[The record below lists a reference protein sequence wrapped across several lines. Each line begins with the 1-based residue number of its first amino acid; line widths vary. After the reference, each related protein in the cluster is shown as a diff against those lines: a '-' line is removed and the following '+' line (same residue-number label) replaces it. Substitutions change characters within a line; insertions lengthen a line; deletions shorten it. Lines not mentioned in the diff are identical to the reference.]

1 MIITRAPLRLTFGG
15 APTDLDSYS
24 RKYGG
29 FCISATINKYV
40 YVAVNRTFNEQIFL
54 KYSNI
59 EKVKSVDEIGHPIF
73 REAIRLMNFK
83 TPQLEI
89 SSMADVPSDGSGLG
103 NSGAFTVALLKAL
116 YQYRNIKLSDEA
128 ISAQA
133 CDININKLGKVQGK
147 QDEYAS
153 MTGGINC
160 FYFETNGNVRVEPL
174 NISYD
179 NMLKLQNNLLLF
191 YTGFNH
197 DTNSILKH
205 QESKT
210 QLGDKEMIRNLNN
223 AYSFG
228 QSAKNYLEAGNL
240 EGFGQRLNDQWENKE
255 QRMLRTNPMLKR
267 LHMGFLNNGA
277 IGAKLIGSGGGGFMM
292 IYTTFHERV
301 RDYAKLF
308 NMEELR
314 FSFDFEGCKRII

>member
-83 TPQLEI
+83 TPQLEV
-89 SSMADVPSDGSGLG
+89 SSMADVPSNGSGLG

-116 YQYRNIKLSDEA
+116 YQYRNIKVSDEA
-128 ISAQA
+128 IASQA
-133 CDININKLGKVQGK
+133 CAINIDILNKAQGK

-153 MTGGINC
+153 MLGGLNC
-160 FYFETNGNVRVEPL
+160 FYFEKDGKVYSEPL
-174 NISYD
+174 KISHE
-179 NMLKLQNNLLLF
+179 NMLKLQDNLLLF
-191 YTGFNH
+191 YTGYSH
-197 DTNSILKH
+197 DTNTTLKY

-210 QLGDKEMIRNLNN
+210 VMGDSEMIRNLDN
-223 AYSFG
+223 ARSIGMLSKRFLELGDLDSFG
-228 QSAKNYLEAGNL
+228 EL
-240 EGFGQRLNDQWENKE
+240 LNEQWKNKE
-255 QRMLRTNPMLKR
+255 ERMPKR
-267 LHMGFLNNGA
+267 NIVLEEVHSIFLNSGA
-277 IGAKLIGSGGGGFMM
+277 IGAKIIGSGGGGFMM
-292 IYTTFHERV
+292 VYTTNHENV
-301 RDYAKLF
+301 RAIAKFLR
-308 NMEELR
+308 MEELR
-314 FSFDFEGCKRII
+314 FSFDFEGCKRMV